1 MKANQGTA
9 THQVVI
15 RKLLIYLFP
24 DWEHYHCQEGDN
36 VNGRI
41 RLLTIQKLLLKNGK
55 TTVKEIQAEIFNL
68 YNEKAERKAIYK
80 DIRALQQFYHIN
92 KKKVNDMVVYILER
106 KNNE

>member
-1 MKANQGTA
+1 M
-9 THQVVI
+9 I

-24 DWEHYHCQEGDN
+24 DWEHYHFQEGDN

-41 RLLTIQKLLLKNGK
+41 RLLLKNGK
-55 TTVKEIQAEIFNL
+55 TTVKEIQAEILNV
-68 YNEKAERKAIYK
+68 YNEEAERKAIYK

-92 KKKVNDMVVYILER
+92 KKKVNDTVVYILER